1 MLVPT
6 FLKKWAKPGLF
17 LFIFVLFKYKFYIK
31 TVCCSGIRT
40 WIVGKEGELA
50 DHLTTTTT
58 QCRYLLFK
66 GRQNYNIKSLVRI
79 RLCGIG
85 SYNKILQ
92 RNFKLDLSNSKN
104 NYYFWNRQNLKKYF
118 GLIDWQLAICLLLII
133 KSKNVFYEK
142 FFSEAK

>member
-1 MLVPT
+1 MTIFVVETEKFSLFSANYLRQLQPRSVLNSLVLF

-50 DHLTTTTT
+50 DHLTITTT

-79 RLCGIG
+79 SLCGIG

-104 NYYFWNRQNLKKYF
+104 NYYF
-118 GLIDWQLAICLLLII
+118 
-133 KSKNVFYEK
+133 
-142 FFSEAK
+142 